1 MAVAEAKEL
10 VQALAF
16 AHFGVYDLS
25 VKSHEQKFLDLFDPT
40 IEIPPGKITEYKNLL
55 SKGFPFDN
63 LTRGT
68 VGKTTY
74 IKRPDPAIKDKTPK
88 DDVTVR
94 IVYLVANELYKKN
107 ILKKPW
113 SNYLFLDQNDS
124 FVINTKDTVLNRI
137 IDALNLNIKPDI
149 LSSADIIAVNK
160 NKKNVIESEIMS
172 NHVNVDMIRS
182 NMATGQNTIRTI
194 VNKYFNSRELIP
206 ISLKLPGSIS
216 APKHVSIVGRTT
228 GRYAEPKINDTIID
242 PYSKFIAL
250 AGNKKNNLKILIN
263 DLITI
268 KFNEFKITS
277 TRLNWEFPI
286 TFNYDK
292 VYGKNAKGMKNKT
305 PISDMAYNF
314 DLFAQG
320 YGSGFNGQ
328 FKSGKTGNQWVGGAG
343 IETFETFFNQYQ
355 EYSKV
360 IGEVCKL
367 REEAFNYATTGD
379 KNKEFTSS
387 NQYLTIFQKRALGEI
402 KTKHVLTGGREKHL
416 IKFFEEFDRWVY
428 LPVQGEKTVNKVKVK
443 YDLPYSYYRYIAHFV
458 RSVKSSMRGVTET
471 VFHQFLVG
479 KGKNE
484 RSALPHEKMER
495 LKAHYVHGQC
505 SWFLLRGGPSLNLY
519 LKKRLFLTIFG
530 VIAKKGYMI
539 YDGDFDGKMKSAL
552 SKEFDGKLAEFV
564 TIPHVYLS

>member
-16 AHFGVYDLS
+16 AHFGVYAPN

-40 IEIPPGKITEYKNLL
+40 IKISPGKITEYKNLL
-55 SKGFPFDN
+55 SDGFPFND

-74 IKRPDPAIKDKTPK
+74 IKRPKPGNTDKTPK
-88 DDVTVR
+88 DDETVR
-94 IVYLVANELYKKN
+94 IVYSVALELYNKN

-124 FVINTKDTVLNRI
+124 FVINTKDTILKRI

-160 NKKNVIESEIMS
+160 NKKNIIEFEIMS
-172 NHVNVDMIRS
+172 NHANVDLILS
-182 NMATGQNTIRTI
+182 NMASGQNTIRTI

-206 ISLKLPGSIS
+206 ISLKLPSSIGGSRHI
-216 APKHVSIVGRTT
+216 SIVGRTT
-228 GRYAEPKINDTIID
+228 GRYAEPKINDDLID
-242 PYSKFIAL
+242 PYTKFIAL
-250 AGNKKNNLKILIN
+250 AGNKKNNLKQLIS

-268 KFNEFKITS
+268 NFSNFRITS

-292 VYGKNAKGMKNKT
+292 VYGKNAKGEKNKT
-305 PISDMAYNF
+305 PISEKYEF

-320 YGSGFNGQ
+320 YGAGFNGQ
-328 FKSGKTGNQWVGGAG
+328 FKSGKTGSQWVGGAG
-343 IETFETFFNQYQ
+343 IETFETFFNQYP
-355 EYSKV
+355 EYSKI

-367 REEAFNYATTGD
+367 REDAFNYATTGD
-379 KNKEFTSS
+379 KNKKFNEGT
-387 NQYLTIFQKRALGEI
+387 QYLKSLQVKALSDI
-402 KTKHVLTGGREKHL
+402 RTKHILSGSKEKNL
-416 IKFFEEFDRWVY
+416 IKFFTEFDAGY
-428 LPVQGEKTVNKVKVK
+428 NSPVQAEKTVKKVKVK
-443 YDLPYSYYRYIAHFV
+443 YDLPYSYYRYMAYFV
-458 RSVKSSMRGVTET
+458 RSAKSSMRGITET

-479 KGKNE
+479 KGKTQ
-484 RSALPHEKMER
+484 RLALPHEKMER

-505 SWFLLRGGPSLNLY
+505 SWFLMRGGPTLNLFEKAFVFNY
-519 LKKRLFLTIFG
+519 FWNYHEKR
-530 VIAKKGYMI
+530 I
-539 YDGDFDGKMKSAL
+539 YD
-552 SKEFDGKLAEFV
+552 
-564 TIPHVYLS
+564 I

>member
-16 AHFGVYDLS
+16 AHFGVYTVIS
-25 VKSHEQKFLDLFDPT
+25 GSHEQKFLDLFDPT
-40 IEIPPGKITEYKNLL
+40 VKIPTAKIDEYKKLL
-55 SKGFPFDN
+55 SKGFPFDD
-63 LTRGT
+63 LTRDK

-74 IKRPDPAIKDKTPK
+74 IKRPNPDIKDKTPQ
-88 DDVTVR
+88 DDEVVK
-94 IVYLVANELYKKN
+94 IVYLVAKELYKKN
-107 ILKKPW
+107 ILKNPW
-113 SNYLFLDQNDS
+113 SNYVFLDQNDS
-124 FVINTKDTVLNRI
+124 FVTNTKDKVLKQI
-137 IDALNLNIKPDI
+137 IDALGLNIKPDI

-160 NKKNVIESEIMS
+160 NKKDSIEKEILE
-172 NHVNVDMIRS
+172 NHVDADMIRS
-182 NMATGQNTIRTI
+182 NMASGQNTIRTI
-194 VNKYFNSRELIP
+194 TNKYFNTRELIP

-228 GRYAEPKINDTIID
+228 GRYAEPKINDNIID
-242 PYSKFIAL
+242 PYTKFLAL

-268 KFNEFKITS
+268 KFNEFRISS

-292 VYGKNAKGMKNKT
+292 VYGKNAKGKKNKT
-305 PISDMAYNF
+305 PISDVAYNF

-320 YGSGFNGQ
+320 YGAGFNGQ

-343 IETFETFFNQYQ
+343 IETFETFFNQYP
-355 EYSKV
+355 EYSKI

-367 REEAFNYATTGD
+367 REEAFNYAITGD

-387 NQYLTIFQKRALGEI
+387 NQYLSILQKKALSQI
-402 KTKHVLTGGREKHL
+402 KTKHVLTGGRENQL
-416 IKFFEEFDRWVY
+416 IKFFEEFDRGFNS
-428 LPVQGEKTVNKVKVK
+428 PVQGENKKAKVK

-471 VFHQFLVG
+471 VFNQFLVG

-484 RSALPHEKMER
+484 RPALPHEKMER

-505 SWFLLRGGPSLNLY
+505 SWFLLRGGISLNLY

-530 VIAKKGYMI
+530 VISKKGYMI

-552 SKEFDGKLAEFV
+552 AKEFDGKLAEFV
-564 TIPHVYLS
+564 TIPHLYLS